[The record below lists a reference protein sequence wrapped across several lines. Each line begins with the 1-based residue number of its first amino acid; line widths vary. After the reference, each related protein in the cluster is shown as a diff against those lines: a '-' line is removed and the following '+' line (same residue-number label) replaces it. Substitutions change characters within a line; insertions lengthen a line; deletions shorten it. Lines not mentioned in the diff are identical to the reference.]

1 MINSNIN
8 DDSRNEIIN
17 DYRMPILN
25 SIKESNNF
33 DECLEKIFGCKVP
46 EPFYS
51 DLKSDYENSKK
62 WYETARNVLNLGLN
76 SKTDID
82 YTNDMQK
89 AMDKGASYCD
99 ELIKKIIA
107 CQLIEENKVDFI
119 NHNDVYDYLVNQA
132 IESNN
137 LIR

>member
-1 MINSNIN
+1 
-8 DDSRNEIIN
+8 
-17 DYRMPILN
+17 MPILDAIN
-25 SIKESNNF
+25 ESNNF
-33 DECLEKIFGCKVP
+33 DECLEKIFGCKVS

-62 WYETARNVLNLGLN
+62 WYEAARNILNMGLN

-119 NHNDVYDYLVNQA
+119 NPNEVYDYLVNQA